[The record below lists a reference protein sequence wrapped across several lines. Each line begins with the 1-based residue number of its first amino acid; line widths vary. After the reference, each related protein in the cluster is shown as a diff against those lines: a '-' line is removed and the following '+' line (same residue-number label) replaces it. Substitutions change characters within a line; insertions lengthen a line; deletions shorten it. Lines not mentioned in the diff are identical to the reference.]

1 MNAAR
6 EDLTMTE
13 LPVAIRPRS
22 GFISVWFALD
32 AILGLFPPVYWLL
45 GGPQPVVLGLPCSVI
60 YYIALGT
67 FITASLLA
75 AYWDDERRGAFEA
88 I

>member
-1 MNAAR
+1 
-6 EDLTMTE
+6 MTE
-13 LPVAIRPRS
+13 LPVATRSRS

-32 AILGLFPPVYWLL
+32 AVFSLFPPVYWLL
-45 GGPQPVVLGLPCSVI
+45 GGPHPLVLGLPSSVV